1 MEYFVSN
8 EKVKQIIKM
17 KKFNIGL
24 LILFGIINTT
34 AAQPISD
41 FPKLHITE
49 IIQGSENDIGFWGDG
64 NIYVIDIW
72 GTWCAPCIK
81 NIPELTKLQKKY
93 KSKGLRVIGYSWEE
107 PENVRKLL
115 RKQGAQML
123 YTLVNDRDG
132 KFIKIISEERE
143 MVEGFPYV
151 FVIGRKGEI
160 AWAGNPKDGL
170 EEFIDT
176 FIQKN

>member
-1 MEYFVSN
+1 MP
-8 EKVKQIIKM
+8 KLPL
-17 KKFNIGL
+17 GL
-24 LILFGIINTT
+24 LILFGIINTIT
-34 AAQPISD
+34 AQPISD
-41 FPKLHITE
+41 FPKLPITE

-72 GTWCAPCIK
+72 GTWCSPCIK

-93 KSKGLRVIGYSWEE
+93 KSKGLRVIGYSFED
-107 PENVRKLL
+107 PEKVRKLL
-115 RKQGAQML
+115 KKQGAQMV
-123 YTLVNDRDG
+123 YTLVNDRDE

-143 MVEGFPYV
+143 MVKGFPYV

-160 AWAGNPKDGL
+160 AWTGNPKDGL

-176 FIQKN
+176 FIQNN